1 MTSTPVNVQG
11 FVPGAMYGANRVQ
24 GTENKGDFS
33 KIFESQKSVT
43 EQADDS
49 KVVHKDTGV
58 DDVNS
63 QDDVEYKE
71 EIKDTQKEVATENQT
86 EATQKSTT
94 VQESAE
100 SGKEQSSTY
109 KDMEEDGLTAE
120 ELLHVAELFGNAV
133 TDVKEMLMQHL
144 NLTEEELNS
153 LMQECDLSDMDLLEL
168 GNVKELMLQEAGAGD
183 MTALLTNENLY
194 AQSKAVEAEF
204 ADIMQTVQET
214 LDMNPEEVQALAHQ
228 VDEAINSLEGKG
240 EEPILA
246 EVVNTSEETPE
257 VKISTTDKK
266 GDAEQNP
273 TQENNLFAQQ
283 NQMTQRTENVQTSS
297 VQTAS
302 YTTVETENIMRQIM
316 DHMQVQMDADTTEL
330 NMQLHPESL
339 GTLQIRISA
348 KEGIMTAQFTTTS
361 ETVKSVLEGQMI
373 QLQQQFDQQNIKVE
387 AIEVT
392 VQSHAFESAL
402 EKGNEQQTEEE
413 TKRNRTRRIDLNLLD
428 GSEEVETEDRLLAE
442 MMEVNG
448 NSVDYLV

>member
-11 FVPGAMYGANRVQ
+11 FVPGAMYGTNRVQ

-33 KIFESQKSVT
+33 KIFESQKNVT

-58 DDVNS
+58 DDMNS

-71 EIKDTQKEVATENQT
+71 EIKDTQKEVTTENQT

-100 SGKEQSSTY
+100 SGKEQSATY

-144 NLTEEELNS
+144 NLMEEELNA
-153 LMQECDLSDMDLLEL
+153 LMQECNLSDMDLLEL

-194 AQSKAVEAEF
+194 VQSKAVEAEF

-214 LDMNPEEVQALAHQ
+214 LDMNPEEVQALAQQ
-228 VDEAINSLEGKG
+228 VDEALNSLEGKG

>member
-11 FVPGAMYGANRVQ
+11 FVPGAMYGTNRVQ

-33 KIFESQKSVT
+33 KIFESQKNVT

-49 KVVHKDTGV
+49 KVVQKDTGV

-100 SGKEQSSTY
+100 SGKEQSATY

-194 AQSKAVEAEF
+194 VQSKAVEAEF

-214 LDMNPEEVQALAHQ
+214 LDMNPEEVQALAQQ

>member
-11 FVPGAMYGANRVQ
+11 FVPGAMYGTNRVQ

-49 KVVHKDTGV
+49 KVVQKDTGV

-100 SGKEQSSTY
+100 SGKEQSATY

-194 AQSKAVEAEF
+194 VQSKAVEAEF

-214 LDMNPEEVQALAHQ
+214 LDMNPEEVQALAQQ
-228 VDEAINSLEGKG
+228 VDEALNSLEGKG

-246 EVVNTSEETPE
+246 EVVNTSEEPPE

>member
-11 FVPGAMYGANRVQ
+11 FVPGAMYGTNRVQ

-33 KIFESQKSVT
+33 KIFESQKNVT

-194 AQSKAVEAEF
+194 VQSKAVEAEF

-214 LDMNPEEVQALAHQ
+214 LDMNPEEVQALAQQ

-257 VKISTTDKK
+257 AKISTTDKK

-361 ETVKSVLEGQMI
+361 EMVKSVLEGQMI

>member
-11 FVPGAMYGANRVQ
+11 FVPGAMYGTNRVQ

-33 KIFESQKSVT
+33 KIFESQKNVT

-58 DDVNS
+58 DDMNS

-100 SGKEQSSTY
+100 SGKEQSATY

-144 NLTEEELNS
+144 NLTEEELNA
-153 LMQECDLSDMDLLEL
+153 LMQECNLSDMDLLEL

-194 AQSKAVEAEF
+194 VQSKAVEAEF

-214 LDMNPEEVQALAHQ
+214 LDMNPEEVQALAQQ
-228 VDEAINSLEGKG
+228 VDEALNSLEGKG

-266 GDAEQNP
+266 GNAEQNP

>member
-11 FVPGAMYGANRVQ
+11 FVPGAMYGTNRVQ

-33 KIFESQKSVT
+33 KIFESQKNVT

-194 AQSKAVEAEF
+194 VQSKAVEAEF

-214 LDMNPEEVQALAHQ
+214 LDMNPEEVQALAQQ

-361 ETVKSVLEGQMI
+361 EMVKSVLEGQMI

>member
-11 FVPGAMYGANRVQ
+11 FVPGAMYGTNRVQ

-33 KIFESQKSVT
+33 KIFESQKNVT

-49 KVVHKDTGV
+49 KVVQKDAGV

-100 SGKEQSSTY
+100 SGKEQSATY

-194 AQSKAVEAEF
+194 VQSKAVEAEF

-214 LDMNPEEVQALAHQ
+214 LDMNPEEVQALAQQ

>member
-11 FVPGAMYGANRVQ
+11 FVPGAMYGTNRVQ

-43 EQADDS
+43 EQTDDS
-49 KVVHKDTGV
+49 KVAQKDIGV

-100 SGKEQSSTY
+100 SGKEQSATY

-194 AQSKAVEAEF
+194 VQSKAVEAEF

-214 LDMNPEEVQALAHQ
+214 LDMNPEEVQALAQQ

-257 VKISTTDKK
+257 VKISSADKK

-348 KEGIMTAQFTTTS
+348 KEGIMTAQFTTAS

>member
-11 FVPGAMYGANRVQ
+11 FVSGAMYGTNRVQ

-33 KIFESQKSVT
+33 KIFESQKNVT

-49 KVVHKDTGV
+49 KVVQKDTGV

-100 SGKEQSSTY
+100 SGKEQSATY

-194 AQSKAVEAEF
+194 VQSKAVEAEF

-214 LDMNPEEVQALAHQ
+214 LDMNPEEVQALAQQ

>member
-11 FVPGAMYGANRVQ
+11 FVPGAMYGTNRVQ

-100 SGKEQSSTY
+100 SGKEQSATY

-183 MTALLTNENLY
+183 MTALLTNEYLY

-214 LDMNPEEVQALAHQ
+214 LDMNPEEVQALAQQ

-361 ETVKSVLEGQMI
+361 EMVKSVLEGQMI

>member
-11 FVPGAMYGANRVQ
+11 FVPGAMYGTNRVQ

-33 KIFESQKSVT
+33 KIFESQKNVT

-49 KVVHKDTGV
+49 KVVQKDTGV

-100 SGKEQSSTY
+100 SGKEQSATY

-194 AQSKAVEAEF
+194 VQSKAVEAEF

-214 LDMNPEEVQALAHQ
+214 LDMNPEEVQALAQQ

-266 GDAEQNP
+266 GDAEQNS

>member
-1 MTSTPVNVQG
+1 
-11 FVPGAMYGANRVQ
+11 
-24 GTENKGDFS
+24 
-33 KIFESQKSVT
+33 
-43 EQADDS
+43 
-49 KVVHKDTGV
+49 
-58 DDVNS
+58 
-63 QDDVEYKE
+63 
-71 EIKDTQKEVATENQT
+71 
-86 EATQKSTT
+86 
-94 VQESAE
+94 
-100 SGKEQSSTY
+100 
-109 KDMEEDGLTAE
+109 
-120 ELLHVAELFGNAV
+120 
-133 TDVKEMLMQHL
+133 
-144 NLTEEELNS
+144 
-153 LMQECDLSDMDLLEL
+153 
-168 GNVKELMLQEAGAGD
+168 
-183 MTALLTNENLY
+183 
-194 AQSKAVEAEF
+194 
-204 ADIMQTVQET
+204 
-214 LDMNPEEVQALAHQ
+214 
-228 VDEAINSLEGKG
+228 
-240 EEPILA
+240 
-246 EVVNTSEETPE
+246 
-257 VKISTTDKK
+257 
-266 GDAEQNP
+266 
-273 TQENNLFAQQ
+273 
-283 NQMTQRTENVQTSS
+283 MTQRTENVQTSS

>member
-11 FVPGAMYGANRVQ
+11 FVPGAMYGTNRVQ

-43 EQADDS
+43 EQTDDS
-49 KVVHKDTGV
+49 KVAQKDIGV

-100 SGKEQSSTY
+100 SGKEQSATY

-194 AQSKAVEAEF
+194 VQSKAVEAEF

-214 LDMNPEEVQALAHQ
+214 LDMNPEEVQALAQQ
-228 VDEAINSLEGKG
+228 VDEALNSLEGKG

-246 EVVNTSEETPE
+246 EVVNASEETPE

-402 EKGNEQQTEEE
+402 ENGNEQQTEEE

>member
-11 FVPGAMYGANRVQ
+11 FVPGAMYGTNRVQ

-49 KVVHKDTGV
+49 KLVQKDTGV

-100 SGKEQSSTY
+100 SGKEQSATY

-194 AQSKAVEAEF
+194 VQSKAVEAEF

-214 LDMNPEEVQALAHQ
+214 LDMNPEEVQALAQQ

-257 VKISTTDKK
+257 VKISSADKK

-373 QLQQQFDQQNIKVE
+373 QLQQQFEQQNIKVE

>member
-11 FVPGAMYGANRVQ
+11 FVPGAMYGTNRVQ

-33 KIFESQKSVT
+33 KIFESQKNVT

-58 DDVNS
+58 DDMNS

-100 SGKEQSSTY
+100 SGKEQSATY

-144 NLTEEELNS
+144 NLTEEELNA
-153 LMQECDLSDMDLLEL
+153 LMQECNLSDMDLLEL

-194 AQSKAVEAEF
+194 VQSKAVEAEF

-214 LDMNPEEVQALAHQ
+214 LDMNPEEVQALAQQ
-228 VDEAINSLEGKG
+228 VDEALNSLEGKG

>member
-11 FVPGAMYGANRVQ
+11 FVPGAMYGTNRVQ

-33 KIFESQKSVT
+33 KIFESQKNVT

-49 KVVHKDTGV
+49 KVVQKDTGV

-100 SGKEQSSTY
+100 SGKEQSATY
-109 KDMEEDGLTAE
+109 KDMEEGGLTAE

-194 AQSKAVEAEF
+194 VQSKAVEAEF

-214 LDMNPEEVQALAHQ
+214 LDMNPEEVQALAQQ

>member
-11 FVPGAMYGANRVQ
+11 FVPGAMYGTNRVQ

-100 SGKEQSSTY
+100 SGKEQSATY

-194 AQSKAVEAEF
+194 VQSKAVEAEF

-214 LDMNPEEVQALAHQ
+214 LDMNPEEVQALAQQ

>member
-1 MTSTPVNVQG
+1 MTSTPVNVQV
-11 FVPGAMYGANRVQ
+11 FVPGAMYGTNRVQ

-100 SGKEQSSTY
+100 SGKEQSATY

-194 AQSKAVEAEF
+194 VQSKAVEAEF

-214 LDMNPEEVQALAHQ
+214 LDMNPEEVQALAQQ
-228 VDEAINSLEGKG
+228 VDEALNSLEGKG

-283 NQMTQRTENVQTSS
+283 NQMTQRAENVQTSS

-361 ETVKSVLEGQMI
+361 EMVKSVLEGQMI

>member
-11 FVPGAMYGANRVQ
+11 FVPGAMYGTNRVQ

-43 EQADDS
+43 EQADAS
-49 KVVHKDTGV
+49 KVVQKDTGV
-58 DDVNS
+58 DDGNS

-100 SGKEQSSTY
+100 SGKEQSATY

-194 AQSKAVEAEF
+194 VQSKAVEAEF

-214 LDMNPEEVQALAHQ
+214 LDMNLEEVQALAQH